1 MDCLHLVELFGDKY
15 RTGFDPAYDPRHR
28 PQKSRDPW
36 MMTIPCS
43 RGVILPFGGEYL
55 IAEVEDRPRIANR
68 LAQLSCVE
76 LLQDGDRFIAVKFHV
91 RDFEQVAQLLRPRK
105 KPRLTAERRAALAE
119 RMRKLR
125 AEGKPRADEEPR
137 AEEKR
142 ADFDPEVNCH
152 PELSTRKSARAKS
165 PSKSQLRLFSDE

>member
-15 RTGFDPAYDPRHR
+15 RTGFDPAYEPRHR

-68 LAQLSCVE
+68 LSQLSCVE
-76 LLQDGDRFIAVKFHV
+76 LLQNGDLFIAVKFHIH
-91 RDFEQVAQLLRPRK
+91 DFEQVAQLLRPRK

-125 AEGKPRADEEPR
+125 AEGKPRADE
-137 AEEKR
+137 KR

-152 PELSTRKSARAKS
+152 PELSTRKSVRANS
-165 PSKSQLRLFSDE
+165 PPKSQMRLFCD